1 GPSQTQ
7 RQAAHDARGAGCG
20 HTGADLCE
28 HLAARAADDDTG
40 RLGNNAAGV
49 GHGYPNAFLSD
60 VKRQNPHADFLA
72 AVIRSSRTLA
82 VTTSFT
88 SARTTDGSLTP
99 PCPILSCPPP
109 PPPSRSSSRLMRPAS
124 SSGSAFSSL
133 ERASR
138 IDACFETR
146 S

>member
-1 GPSQTQ
+1 MNFRTPAAASPSVPSMRNGSPT
-7 RQAAHDARGAGCG
+7 
-20 HTGADLCE
+20 TM
-28 HLAARAADDDTG
+28 RAADDDTG
-40 RLGNNAAGV
+40 RLGNDAAGV

-60 VKRQNPHADFLA
+60 VQRQNPHADFLA

-109 PPPSRSSSRLMRPAS
+109 PPPCRFVSASTNLPAWIA
-124 SSGSAFSSL
+124 GSELS
-133 ERASR
+133 
-138 IDACFETR
+138 TTT
-146 S
+146 